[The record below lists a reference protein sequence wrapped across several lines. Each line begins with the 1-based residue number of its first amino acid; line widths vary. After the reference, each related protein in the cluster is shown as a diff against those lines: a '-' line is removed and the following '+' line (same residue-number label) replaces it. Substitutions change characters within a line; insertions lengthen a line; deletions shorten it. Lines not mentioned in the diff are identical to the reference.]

1 VLEEAAR
8 RYALDPANPGSAAAG
23 CLTIEGTRCNDPEAR
38 EAARALTAAAE
49 NAIRRF
55 VAATHPEAAEQ
66 MTDYVVILMVG
77 LSTMARSGHDVHRL
91 LATARFA
98 ALGYRTGAPC
108 LSSSPSHPSNLS
120 CRIADEVWPVG

>member
-23 CLTIEGTRCNDPEAR
+23 CLTIEGARCNDPEAR

-77 LSTMARSGHDVHRL
+77 LSTTARSGHDVHRL
-91 LATARFA
+91 LATARVA
-98 ALGYRTGAPC
+98 ALG
-108 LSSSPSHPSNLS
+108 
-120 CRIADEVWPVG
+120 IAQALRA

>member
-1 VLEEAAR
+1 VRYIKSGKGPVKAFCIDAYKYAAPRGRPR
-8 RYALDPANPGSAAAG
+8 RF
-23 CLTIEGTRCNDPEAR
+23 DPEAR

-55 VAATHPEAAEQ
+55 VAATHPKAAEQ

-91 LATARFA
+91 HTTARFA
-98 ALGYRTGAPC
+98 ALG
-108 LSSSPSHPSNLS
+108 
-120 CRIADEVWPVG
+120 IAQALRA